1 MSDNATEFAENVL
14 MDSHTA
20 SHMATRGPRI
30 QVITRPER
38 RRKWSDDQKREIVAE
53 SLSSG
58 ASASAVARKHD
69 VNPGQLF
76 TWRRQLLAGGLDS
89 AAPSPAGFARVDVVS
104 SPCLVKSERP
114 ICPDNRADDAGPVVA
129 TNKGSSGAMEIV
141 FNGVTLR
148 VDASVDSA
156 ALRKV
161 LAALGR
167 R

>member
-1 MSDNATEFAENVL
+1 MSDATELADNVL

-20 SHMATRGPRI
+20 NHMATRGPRI

-58 ASASAVARKHD
+58 VLASAVARKHD

-89 AAPSPAGFARVDVVS
+89 AARSPAGFARVDVVS
-104 SPCLVKSERP
+104 SPRPVKSGRP
-114 ICPDNRADDAGPVVA
+114 ICPDNRADDAGPVAA
-129 TNKGSSGAMEIV
+129 TNKGWSGAMEIV
-141 FNGVTLR
+141 FDGVTLR